1 MANKSD
7 ANESRASLLERK
19 CSELEGEVEE
29 WKQAVEAATRDLTT
43 SRTRAKQ
50 AEQKAA
56 TLGEE
61 LEDTE
66 IEKRAL
72 ETRIHSCEVIY
83 ISNLFAFT
91 SLSKF
96 LKNSH

>member
-1 MANKSD
+1 MESKAEEK
-7 ANESRASLLERK
+7 ESRASLLERK

-29 WKQAVEAATRDLTT
+29 WKETVEAATRDLTN
-43 SRTRAKQ
+43 SRARVKQ
-50 AEQKAA
+50 AEEKAV
-56 TLGEE
+56 TLEEE

-66 IEKRAL
+66 DAKRAL
-72 ETRIHSCEVIY
+72 ETRLHSCEVIY